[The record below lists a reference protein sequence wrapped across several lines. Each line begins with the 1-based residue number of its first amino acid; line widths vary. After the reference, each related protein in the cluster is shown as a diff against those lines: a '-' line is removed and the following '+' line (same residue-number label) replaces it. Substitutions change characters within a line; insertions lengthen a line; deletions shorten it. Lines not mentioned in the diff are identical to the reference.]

1 MIQRLLHF
9 LGYKKYQQRQGLSD
23 FFLNTNPQEQKKILE
38 NAAHAANREQQI
50 LMKQYEK
57 MHVHQN

>member
-9 LGYKKYQQRQGLSD
+9 FGGKRHQRRAGLSD
-23 FFLNTNPQEQKKILE
+23 FFLNANPQEQKKILE
-38 NAAHAANREQQI
+38 DAARAANREQRA

-57 MHVHQN
+57 MHTYNR